1 MMSNEMEVAGATGL
15 EPATSGVTGR
25 RSNQLSYAPAGAAPP
40 RAAGR
45 RVRLREA
52 PRQVKDKARA
62 HRTAET
68 ALLLKGLKI
77 GRLSFESGRES
88 LPSWTSCR
96 RRTRCGP
103 GPGIKPIA
111 RCEVVGGEGL
121 EPPTSCV

>member
-1 MMSNEMEVAGATGL
+1 MMSNDMEVAGATGL

-62 HRTAET
+62 HCTAET
-68 ALLLKGLKI
+68 ALLLKGLKM
-77 GRLSFESGRES
+77 GRLGFESGRES
-88 LPSWTSCR
+88 LPV
-96 RRTRCGP
+96 GHLVVAGGAANP
-103 GPGIKPIA
+103 GAGTKPTA
-111 RCEVVGGEGL
+111 PREVVGGEGL